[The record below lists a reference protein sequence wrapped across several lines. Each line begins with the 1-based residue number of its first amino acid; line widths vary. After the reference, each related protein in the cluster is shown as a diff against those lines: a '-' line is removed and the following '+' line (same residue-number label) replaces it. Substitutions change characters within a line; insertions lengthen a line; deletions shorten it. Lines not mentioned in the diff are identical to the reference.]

1 MAKTDSQNKET
12 YTPHYQIL
20 LSPKA
25 MDEVFEKIM
34 QRLVVEK
41 KYRDPNYY
49 AKDLA
54 KDLGLNSRYISA
66 IINLRFH
73 QNYSQLINDYRIMD
87 VKYMLK
93 DIHFNKLKLE
103 EISAMA
109 GFSNR
114 QSFYTAFFN
123 RCGVTPNED
132 RLTHAIQLERDLLD
146 ERRMRSQKTTEAED
160 L

>member
-1 MAKTDSQNKET
+1 MAKQESQQKED

-20 LSPKA
+20 LNPTA
-25 MDEVFEKIM
+25 MDEMFEKIM
-34 QRLVVEK
+34 HKIVVEK

-49 AKDLA
+49 AKNLA
-54 KDLGLNSRYISA
+54 EDLGLNSRYISA

-73 QNYSQLINDYRIMD
+73 QNFSQLMNDYRIME

-93 DIHFNKLKLE
+93 DVHFNKLKLE
-103 EISAMA
+103 EISTMV

-123 RCGVTPNED
+123 RCGITPKEY
-132 RLTHAIQLERDLLD
+132 RQTHAIKLERDLLD
-146 ERRMRSQKTTEAED
+146 ERRMRSLKGADRDE
-160 L
+160 